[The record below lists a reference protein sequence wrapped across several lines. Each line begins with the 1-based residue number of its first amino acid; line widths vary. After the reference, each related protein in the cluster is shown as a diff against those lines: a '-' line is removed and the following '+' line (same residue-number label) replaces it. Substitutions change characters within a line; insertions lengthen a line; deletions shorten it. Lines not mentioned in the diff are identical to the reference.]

1 MALRLSTALR
11 NFLLEGG
18 SFEGAFSGGR
28 IKIFTGSQPTLAD
41 DAEAGTLLVTITD
54 NEGAFTAEVQSSGS
68 VDLTG
73 GASGSVD
80 TLTVNSIEIMGSSTP
95 FNTSLI
101 QTATDVV
108 TKINANPKN
117 KLFKA
122 SNVGGTVDV
131 ITITAKPG
139 LGTLPNGWV
148 VASTVTTITKTDT
161 NMASGVN
168 NVNGLKFGVS
178 TDGSL
183 VKSSTQTWSGAAV
196 ATATAGWFRLMGTV
210 ADAGASDAT
219 NKVLMRLDGNVGTSG
234 ANMNLTSTAI
244 VTAAVQT
251 ITAFT
256 VTQPAA

>member
-41 DAEAGTLLVTITD
+41 DAETGTLLVTITD
-54 NEGAFTAEVQSSGS
+54 DEGAFTAEVQSSGTVTLDS
-68 VDLTG
+68 

-80 TLTVNSIEIMGSSTP
+80 SVVVNGIEIMGSVVP

-101 QTATDVV
+101 LTATDVV
-108 TKINANPKN
+108 NTINAYPKN

-122 SNVGGTVDV
+122 SNVGGTSAV
-131 ITITAKPG
+131 ITIKAIPG
-139 LGTLPNGWV
+139 QGTLPNTWV
-148 VASTVTTITKTDT
+148 VISASTTIATTDVD
-161 NMASGVN
+161 MASGVN
-168 NVNGLKFGVS
+168 NANGLHFGIS

-183 VKSSTQTWSGAAV
+183 VKDQNQTWSGAAV
-196 ATATAGWFRLMGTV
+196 ATATAGWFRLMGIV

-219 NKVLMRLDGNVGTSG
+219 NKVLLRLDGNVGTSG